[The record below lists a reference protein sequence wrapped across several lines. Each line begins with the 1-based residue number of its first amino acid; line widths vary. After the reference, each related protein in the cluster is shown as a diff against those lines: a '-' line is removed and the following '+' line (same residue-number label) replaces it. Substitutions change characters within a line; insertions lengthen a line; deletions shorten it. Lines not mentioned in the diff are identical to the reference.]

1 MKRNSTISI
10 IGHFGGNENFL
21 DGQTVKTK
29 ILYEELK
36 SKTDW
41 NIIKVDTYYK
51 RTRPIKL
58 VVQTLNALIKSNY
71 IIILLSK
78 NGMKF
83 YFPILYWSS
92 KIFKKNIY
100 HDVLGGTLDKYVK
113 KYPKYKKYLNE
124 FKYNWVETN
133 GLKNRLTKLGIENCE
148 IIPNFKRLS
157 TISEEELIGKKISK
171 SSYKFCTFS
180 RVMKEKGIEDAINAV
195 LELNKENNNFS
206 YFLDIYGPIDP
217 DYEERFQKIL
227 KNSDKEINY
236 CGQVPFDKSVEVLK
250 NYDILL
256 FPTYWHGEGFPGT
269 IIDAFSAGLPV
280 VATDWNCNKEII
292 DNNIT
297 GIIYPSENINTL
309 KEAIKKIISNNDLFF
324 EMRKE
329 CLKKSK
335 EYQPDKYINNI
346 INEIKKG
353 E

>member
-100 HDVLGGTLDKYVK
+100 HDVLGGTLDKYDFR
-113 KYPKYKKYLNE
+113 L
-124 FKYNWVETN
+124 FK
-133 GLKNRLTKLGIENCE
+133 
-148 IIPNFKRLS
+148 
-157 TISEEELIGKKISK
+157 
-171 SSYKFCTFS
+171 FS
-180 RVMKEKGIEDAINAV
+180 
-195 LELNKENNNFS
+195 
-206 YFLDIYGPIDP
+206 
-217 DYEERFQKIL
+217 
-227 KNSDKEINY
+227 
-236 CGQVPFDKSVEVLK
+236 
-250 NYDILL
+250 
-256 FPTYWHGEGFPGT
+256 
-269 IIDAFSAGLPV
+269 
-280 VATDWNCNKEII
+280 
-292 DNNIT
+292 
-297 GIIYPSENINTL
+297 
-309 KEAIKKIISNNDLFF
+309 
-324 EMRKE
+324 
-329 CLKKSK
+329 
-335 EYQPDKYINNI
+335 
-346 INEIKKG
+346 
-353 E
+353 

>member
-1 MKRNSTISI
+1 M
-10 IGHFGGNENFL
+10 
-21 DGQTVKTK
+21 
-29 ILYEELK
+29 
-36 SKTDW
+36 
-41 NIIKVDTYYK
+41 
-51 RTRPIKL
+51 
-58 VVQTLNALIKSNY
+58 
-71 IIILLSK
+71 
-78 NGMKF
+78 
-83 YFPILYWSS
+83 
-92 KIFKKNIY
+92 
-100 HDVLGGTLDKYVK
+100 DKYIK